1 MEPKEADTTK
11 LSASLG
17 LELEVFYKE
26 LQSRLK
32 SQYDLEDWKQRRA
45 KMALKRRGLKSLT
58 PSDVIAEVETEN
70 DDLNEDDNTEILAEE
85 IKENPDLSA
94 DLKDS
99 NEDKENTEIQKVK
112 TEEEIKEVIN
122 EDLDSNI
129 DKEKTKCT
137 DSAINKEVSE
147 FQDTVGIL
155 DKNSVSISEVEKVR
169 N

>member
-1 MEPKEADTTK
+1 MPPA
-11 LSASLG
+11 AI
-17 LELEVFYKE
+17 
-26 LQSRLK
+26 SRLFGGFFGVFIDWPLIQ
-32 SQYDLEDWKQRRA
+32 SFCLENLLILRSKA
-45 KMALKRRGLKSLT
+45 VG
-58 PSDVIAEVETEN
+58 ICAETIE
-70 DDLNEDDNTEILAEE
+70 
-85 IKENPDLSA
+85 
-94 DLKDS
+94 
-99 NEDKENTEIQKVK
+99 KVK